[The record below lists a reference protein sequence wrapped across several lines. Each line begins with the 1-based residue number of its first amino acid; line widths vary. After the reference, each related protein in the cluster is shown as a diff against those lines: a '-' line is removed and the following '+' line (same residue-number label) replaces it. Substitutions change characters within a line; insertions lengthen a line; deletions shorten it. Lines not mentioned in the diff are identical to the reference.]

1 MCQRLDPGTLIDLAQ
16 DKVVVLDADGV
27 YRYCNA
33 AVVDLLGFDPEE
45 LIGADAFD
53 LVYPEDREWVRTAFD
68 AIVAGEREAD
78 EPFEYRYG
86 TADGG
91 WVWLRTT
98 VHTPSETGID
108 GYVLTSR
115 DVTKEVE
122 SRRRLETIA
131 SVSADVFWMF
141 SADWSDLLF
150 VNGAVEEV
158 YGVPV
163 ETLEREPE
171 SFLDAVHPD
180 DRPYVERAM
189 DRLSNGES
197 THVDYRLGTEEG
209 ATTWVRVPGEPVV
222 EHGEVVA
229 VTGFARDVTE
239 EYRRERQLA
248 VMDNLLRHTIR
259 NDMNI
264 VDGTAAQIADR
275 VADASESSDDADGDH
290 ARDAARPFPVDAAE
304 AVTDHVET
312 IRRVADDLLTTAEKQ
327 RGVIE
332 MLRQRRSPHPVS
344 LCPAVKAA
352 VEMAADDVPG
362 PVAVDCE
369 EAADAGADET
379 GVPGSTDGGTVDPF
393 DSGPGEAGDAGTD
406 ATEFESSPGGS
417 EAGAGGSEASTADEE
432 VPRLAASCPP
442 DASAFTHPEID
453 YAIAELVDNAVEHAE
468 STPAVRIDVSVAADT
483 VDIAV
488 WDNCEPIPP
497 EERFAV
503 TDRWEMDD
511 LNHTDGM
518 GLWLVY
524 WIADR
529 SGGDI
534 TFDTHE
540 GGNVVTLSLQNA
552 DCDDAE
558 DAADPTGGDGRGPPQ
573 RLNAVSND

>member
-197 THVDYRLGTEEG
+197 THVDYR
-209 ATTWVRVPGEPVV
+209 
-222 EHGEVVA
+222 
-229 VTGFARDVTE
+229 
-239 EYRRERQLA
+239 
-248 VMDNLLRHTIR
+248 
-259 NDMNI
+259 
-264 VDGTAAQIADR
+264 
-275 VADASESSDDADGDH
+275 
-290 ARDAARPFPVDAAE
+290 
-304 AVTDHVET
+304 
-312 IRRVADDLLTTAEKQ
+312 
-327 RGVIE
+327 
-332 MLRQRRSPHPVS
+332 
-344 LCPAVKAA
+344 
-352 VEMAADDVPG
+352 
-362 PVAVDCE
+362 
-369 EAADAGADET
+369 
-379 GVPGSTDGGTVDPF
+379 
-393 DSGPGEAGDAGTD
+393 
-406 ATEFESSPGGS
+406 
-417 EAGAGGSEASTADEE
+417 
-432 VPRLAASCPP
+432 
-442 DASAFTHPEID
+442 
-453 YAIAELVDNAVEHAE
+453 
-468 STPAVRIDVSVAADT
+468 
-483 VDIAV
+483 
-488 WDNCEPIPP
+488 
-497 EERFAV
+497 
-503 TDRWEMDD
+503 
-511 LNHTDGM
+511 
-518 GLWLVY
+518 
-524 WIADR
+524 
-529 SGGDI
+529 
-534 TFDTHE
+534 
-540 GGNVVTLSLQNA
+540 
-552 DCDDAE
+552 
-558 DAADPTGGDGRGPPQ
+558 
-573 RLNAVSND
+573 